1 MDDDLLDLHLL
12 PINQSQYIN
21 PRSQPIHLG
30 HGLVGGHGLLPES
43 HTNEDYN
50 RHKGFVEGLFTV
62 HLLIVFY
69 FFILK
74 ELNGKQLVNGDYMLE
89 NAAIFVIIQPEGR
102 N

>member
-1 MDDDLLDLHLL
+1 M
-12 PINQSQYIN
+12 
-21 PRSQPIHLG
+21 
-30 HGLVGGHGLLPES
+30 PES